1 MSLFARKLIGAF
13 ASTIF
18 VLILS
23 LPASAQPGGGSPGL
37 GSKGD
42 YPMWDCPGENCPRMG
57 MSQRM
62 GMGMGMDQGKG
73 QSAEKKSCGYRKHH
87 RSLWRYVERT
97 MTVDEAR
104 SAFAKR
110 LERKGS
116 KHLKVGK
123 VTEKDAD
130 TLRVEIVTVDDSLA
144 EVFEVDR
151 KTGRFTRVE

>member
-23 LPASAQPGGGSPGL
+23 LPASAQPGGGSPGP
-37 GSKGD
+37 GFKGD
-42 YPMWDCPGENCPRMG
+42 CPMSECPGENCPRMG
-57 MSQRM
+57 MGQRM
-62 GMGMGMDQGKG
+62 GMGMDRGKG
-73 QSAEKKSCGYRKHH
+73 QSMGRKSCCYRKHH
-87 RSLWRYVERT
+87 RNLWKYVDRV
-97 MTVDEAR
+97 MTADEAE
-104 SAFAKR
+104 SAFTKR

-123 VTEKDAD
+123 VTEKYVD
-130 TLRVEIVTVDDSLA
+130 TLRVEIVTIDGSLA